1 MGTSGYNLINGSP
14 LNSASKI
21 LQYNNDIKGLYE
33 QKLQKFNENFKIK
46 PQTE

>member
-14 LNSASKI
+14 LNNASKI

-33 QKLQKFNENFKIK
+33 QKL
-46 PQTE
+46 

>member
-14 LNSASKI
+14 LNNASKI
-21 LQYNNDIKGLYE
+21 LQYNNDIKELYE